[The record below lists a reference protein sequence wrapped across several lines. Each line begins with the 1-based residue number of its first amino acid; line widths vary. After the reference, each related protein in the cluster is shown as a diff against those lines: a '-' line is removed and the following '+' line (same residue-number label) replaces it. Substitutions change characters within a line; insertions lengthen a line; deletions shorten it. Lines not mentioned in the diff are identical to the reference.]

1 MDLDDLFDMS
11 GKRSNKHHGYK
22 NDHDIDHHER
32 YTRDNHKDN
41 NHIESRHNSD
51 SHGNASA
58 VIMNMAQMLLKN
70 KLLLIAVV
78 VLVIIVALIALVI
91 AYLVLTTGAQ
101 LVPKLTAMVGSLD
114 IKGAI
119 GLVLERIL
127 GTGK

>member
-11 GKRSNKHHGYK
+11 DKRSNNHRGYK

-41 NHIESRHNSD
+41 NRLESRHNSD

-70 KLLLIAVV
+70 KLLLIVV
-78 VLVIIVALIALVI
+78 IVLILIIAIIALTIV
-91 AYLVLTTGAQ
+91 YLVLTTGVQ
-101 LVPKLTAMVGSLD
+101 LIPKLTAMVASLD
-114 IKGAI
+114 IRGVV